1 MLFLCTA
8 KVQIGEIW
16 DFDVVTINGWNELN
30 DVLSINLKQVL
41 TDISLTAFMSY
52 VQCR

>member
-30 DVLSINLKQVL
+30 DVLM
-41 TDISLTAFMSY
+41 ISLLICLKKGMGIIIGPSTP
-52 VQCR
+52 Q